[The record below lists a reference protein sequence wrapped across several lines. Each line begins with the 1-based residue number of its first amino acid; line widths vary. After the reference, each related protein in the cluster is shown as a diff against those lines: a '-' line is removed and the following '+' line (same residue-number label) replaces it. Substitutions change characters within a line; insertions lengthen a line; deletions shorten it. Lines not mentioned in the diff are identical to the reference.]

1 MSTHKIKS
9 DMQEHTKPTTNINIA
24 VTEEEKLM
32 WTLKV
37 AELQVKLNKTLTTRE
52 VLMLLIKGE
61 EKQD

>member
-1 MSTHKIKS
+1 
-9 DMQEHTKPTTNINIA
+9 MQEQIKPTTNINIA

-61 EKQD
+61 EKPDLHK

>member
-1 MSTHKIKS
+1 
-9 DMQEHTKPTTNINIA
+9 MQEQTKPTTNINIA

-32 WTLKV
+32 WTLKM

-61 EKQD
+61 EK